1 MAVAPRPAPSRRTSA
16 SKPRRR
22 RTWVAVL
29 CALALSV
36 AAAGCSEEPE
46 PGSLGP
52 SSATGTVSATEA
64 QGLLDTRAAAIR
76 AGDLES
82 FLGTLDPTNADLLTR
97 QRRYFANLQRLPLE
111 TLSYAVLKSE
121 WPAGLRAK
129 SWSAFV
135 SVPQVRVST
144 QLAGYDQVPVSRI
157 TGFAFTRIDGE
168 PVIVSEL
175 TGAGKQFPGSS
186 PAPWDLVRV
195 HVRRGGGTLQLYDDA
210 TWVRAAEISGTV
222 LRGIAEVRDALPFSW
237 DGRAVV
243 YVFADDRVLESF
255 EGVPGGNINHLGA
268 MTFPMYAVLGQPEV
282 AGTRFT
288 LLPSSVRAGQP
299 FLDRITRHELT
310 HVAIGER
317 DDGAPI
323 WFAEGLAE
331 YVAAR
336 SIPEDQ
342 RRIATVAVSRA
353 RKGVD
358 GMPTSAEF
366 NGRDQAWNY
375 ALSWMACDFI
385 AATQG
390 EPRLW
395 ELMAA
400 LASSEETSQDAEDAV
415 LQRVLGYGG
424 TTLATE
430 AARRILRIYG

>member
-1 MAVAPRPAPSRRTSA
+1 MVC
-16 SKPRRR
+16 
-22 RTWVAVL
+22 VL
-29 CALALSV
+29 VLSV
-36 AAAGCSEEPE
+36 AAAGCSTEPDPTL
-46 PGSLGP
+46 PGS
-52 SSATGTVSATEA
+52 SAATGAVSATEA
-64 QGLLDTRAAAIR
+64 QGLLDTRAAAVR
-76 AGDLES
+76 TGDLDS
-82 FLGTLDPTNADLLTR
+82 FLGTLDPTNAGLLTR
-97 QRRYFANLQRLPLE
+97 QRRYFANLQRLPLQ
-111 TLSYAVLKSE
+111 TLSYTVLKSD
-121 WPAGLRAK
+121 WPAGLRSA

-144 QLAGYDQVPVSRI
+144 QLAGYDRVPVSRT
-157 TGFAFTRIDGE
+157 TGFAFGRIDGR
-168 PVIVSEL
+168 PAIVSEL

-195 HVRRGGGTLQLYDDA
+195 HVRHGGGTLQLYDDA
-210 TWVRAAEISGTV
+210 TWVRAEEVSGTV
-222 LRGIAEVRDALPFSW
+222 LRGIADVRDALPFSW

-243 YVFADDRVLESF
+243 YVFADKLVLDSF

-282 AGTRFT
+282 AGSRFT

-299 FLDRITRHELT
+299 FLARITRHELT

-323 WFAEGLAE
+323 WLAEGLAE
-331 YVAAR
+331 YIAAR
-336 SIPEDQ
+336 PIPEDQ

-366 NGRDQAWNY
+366 NGSDQAWNY

-385 AATQG
+385 ADTQG
-390 EPRLW
+390 EARLW
-395 ELMAA
+395 ELMEA
-400 LASSEETSQDAEDAV
+400 LASDATTPDDEDAV
-415 LQRVLGYGG
+415 LQRVLGYDGS
-424 TTLATE
+424 TLATE